1 MDGKRCNEEM
11 RLISLASHCSTVLAV
26 LTMIDTS
33 CHVLNHGPKYVMY
46 YVSVSVD
53 LPEDEVSLTNRAAQS
68 SPQSEPAHV
77 ASTEVR
83 ALRCA
88 WGLHRVRAWAAVP
101 CSLRHRL
108 SASGGYST
116 LTVQQPQKLSQ
127 KLSVVHHVMHAM
139 YRYCEQYC

>member
-77 ASTEVR
+77 ASTVQ
-83 ALRCA
+83 
-88 WGLHRVRAWAAVP
+88 
-101 CSLRHRL
+101 
-108 SASGGYST
+108 SASALLRMGPAPRACMGGGALFT
-116 LTVQQPQKLSQ
+116 AAPIERQRRVQ
-127 KLSVVHHVMHAM
+127 HA
-139 YRYCEQYC
+139 